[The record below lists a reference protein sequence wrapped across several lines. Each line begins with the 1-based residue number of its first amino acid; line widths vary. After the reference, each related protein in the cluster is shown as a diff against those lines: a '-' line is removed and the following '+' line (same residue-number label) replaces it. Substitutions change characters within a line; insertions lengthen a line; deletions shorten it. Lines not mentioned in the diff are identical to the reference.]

1 MKFIKRTKQVLK
13 SLRSNNIT
21 PNELFILECYYFE
34 ENKEI
39 IEIYEI
45 PSWKDLQLSMS
56 HQYLKKNDYLVED
69 PNDTSRTMI
78 SVKGKNLMYALQINT
93 DPVQVGENVSAQATV
108 LDLSKTPEQCFEEWW
123 KAYPTTPAWIADDGS
138 TKFIGSRNLKDLT
151 KAKAKDRYLKL
162 LNQELKHED
171 LIGSLRYEIKM
182 KKLDSIKK
190 NANQMEYFKGM
201 QSYFNSERYLQH
213 IEDFRNNPDF
223 VKGEENKVK
232 SRKRNVTDI

>member
-1 MKFIKRTKQVLK
+1 L
-13 SLRSNNIT
+13 T
-21 PNELFILECYYFE
+21 PTDLFLLECYYFE
-34 ENKEI
+34 ENKEVLDI
-39 IEIYEI
+39 FEI
-45 PSWKDLQLSMS
+45 PSYQDLQLSIS

-69 PNDTSRTMI
+69 PNDTSKTMI
-78 SVKGKNLMYALQINT
+78 SVKGKNLIHALEIT
-93 DPVQVGENVSAQATV
+93 SDAVQVGENVSAQAIV
-108 LDLSKTPEQCFEEWW
+108 LDLSKTPKQCFEEWW

-138 TKFIGSRNLKDLT
+138 TKFVASRNLKDLT
-151 KAKAKDRYLKL
+151 KAEAKSKYLKL

-201 QSYFNSERYLQH
+201 RSYFNSERYLQH